1 MIRVP
6 GDGITELEIRA
17 KPWTKFG
24 HLMQSIDAPLYI
36 GSVSLE
42 GGGSSMAFY
51 VKIRGLQAQ
60 E

>member
-1 MIRVP
+1 MIRAP
-6 GDGITELEIRA
+6 GGGSTGLEIRA
-17 KPWTKFG
+17 KPCTKFG

-36 GSVSLE
+36 GTVSFE

-51 VKIRGLQAQ
+51 VKMRGLQAQ